1 MLRGLVTGGFLI
13 VAAVVLWG
21 SFVVGAGT
29 PTGALLVNLGT
40 EIVGIVMTVAV
51 VEWFVERRRLHG
63 RGRQIAWDSFHAL
76 QHAAWVWQGGPREM
90 DADELR
96 GLLDAVGDDDPVPDF
111 TEGLLLNLGT
121 RSRRL
126 LDNDRDAI
134 EAIPGLM
141 TGLEH
146 LTRLVS
152 LRDGRGSRPPRSIA
166 DILDEATRALATALG
181 RPTERHLPSLI
192 WYRDPSLEMQERRH
206 YGGGTGVGAR
216 VSRGLGAA

>member
-1 MLRGLVTGGFLI
+1 MLRGLVTGGCLI

-51 VEWFVERRRLHG
+51 VEWFVERRRLHN
-63 RGRQIAWDSFHAL
+63 RGRQIAWDSFHTV
-76 QHAAWVWQGGPREM
+76 QHAVWVWQGGPREM

-96 GLLDAVGDDDPVPDF
+96 GLLDAVADDDPVPDF
-111 TEGLLLNLGT
+111 TEELLLNIGS

-126 LDNDRDAI
+126 LDNDPAAI

-141 TGLEH
+141 SGLEH
-146 LTRLVS
+146 LARLIS
-152 LRDGRGSRPPRSIA
+152 LRDGGASKPPRSIA
-166 DILDEATRALATALG
+166 DILDEATWSLARALG

-206 YGGGTGVGAR
+206 YGGGSAVGAR
-216 VSRGLGAA
+216 EARGLGAA